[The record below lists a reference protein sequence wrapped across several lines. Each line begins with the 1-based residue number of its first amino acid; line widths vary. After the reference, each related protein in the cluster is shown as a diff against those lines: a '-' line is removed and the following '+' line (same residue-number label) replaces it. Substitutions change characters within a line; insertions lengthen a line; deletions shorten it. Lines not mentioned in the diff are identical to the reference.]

1 MAIGRDYREA
11 NTHIEA
17 TTGHGA
23 TGAVVGT
30 TNTQTLTNK
39 TIDTASNT
47 ITGAVT
53 LTGTQTLTNKTLT
66 SPTITGTGAIAG
78 TFTGNLTGN
87 VTGNVTGSS
96 GSTTGNAAT
105 ATALATGRTISL
117 TGDVTGTSGSFDGTG
132 NATMTTTIATG
143 IIVDADVNASA
154 ALAYSKLALTGAIVN
169 TDITNDTITN
179 AKINTAAAIDK
190 TKISGT
196 AITAGDTGTVT
207 STMILDGTILNA
219 DINASAAIALSKL
232 ASDPL
237 ARANH
242 TGTQLA
248 ATVSDFDTQVRT
260 SRLDQM
266 AAPTASVALNA
277 QKITGLADPTLAQ
290 DAATKAYTDLQIT
303 NLIAAAPGA
312 LDTLDELAAALGDD
326 ASFATTV
333 TNSLAAKLPL
343 AGGTMSG
350 AIAMGTSKITGL
362 GTPTVSTDAATKAY
376 ADTMLPLAGGTM
388 SGAIAMGTSKITGV
402 GDPTNAQDVVTK
414 YYLDNTVLAPSN
426 LTGPITSVGAA
437 TSIASQTGTGTK
449 FVVDTS
455 PTIVTPT
462 LSGATVAGTIN
473 GTTIPSTKTLVVTTD
488 KLSALAA
495 TTSAEL
501 AGVIS
506 DETGSGALVFATS
519 PTLTSPSM
527 SAPALGTPA
536 SGVMTNVTGLP
547 ISTGVS
553 GLGTGVATFLATP
566 SSANFISAV
575 TDETGT
581 GSLVFGTSP
590 TITPAAGT
598 TSTATTG
605 AGYMGLPQN
614 TTTTGAYTL
623 VAADAGKHIY
633 STATR
638 TLTIDSN
645 ANLALPVGT
654 TIVFVAGS
662 GATVTIAITTDTM
675 YLAGPGTTGSRT
687 LAAFGMATAVKIAST
702 TWIISGNGL
711 T

>member
-1 MAIGRDYREA
+1 MTVGSGANLMGGKTPTVGETYTVVIDPDTALEEIVDVSNYSSGNTLSITRGRDGSTGVAHSAGAVIRHMVIGRDLQESNY
-11 NTHIEA
+11 HIEA

-39 TIDTASNT
+39 TLTAPTLTTPALGTPASGVLTNAT
-47 ITGAVT
+47 GLPLTTGVTGTLPVANGGTGITSLGTGVATFLGTPSSANLAAAVT
-53 LTGTQTLTNKTLT
+53 DETGTGSLVLAT
-66 SPTITGTGAIAG
+66 SPT
-78 TFTGNLTGN
+78 L
-87 VTGNVTGSS
+87 VTPVLGV
-96 GSTTGNAAT
+96 AT
-105 ATALATGRTISL
+105 ATSINGTTIPSSATLVKTS
-117 TGDVTGTSGSFDGTG
+117 DTGTVTSTMILDGTIL
-132 NATMTTTIATG
+132 N
-143 IIVDADVNASA
+143 ADVNASA

-169 TDITNDTITN
+169 NDITNDTITN

-196 AITAGDTGTVT
+196 AVTVADTGTVT

-232 ASDPL
+232 ATDPL

-312 LDTLDELAAALGDD
+312 LNTLDELAAALGDD

-333 TNSLAAKLPL
+333 TNSLAGKLAL
-343 AGGTMSG
+343 TGGTMSG

-376 ADTMLPLAGGTM
+376 TDTMLPLAGGTM
-388 SGAIAMGTSKITGV
+388 SGAIAMGTNKITGL
-402 GDPTNAQDVVTK
+402 GNPTAAQDAVTK
-414 YYLDNTVLAPSN
+414 YYLDNVVLAPSN
-426 LTGPITSVGAA
+426 LTGPITSVGSA

-455 PTIVTPT
+455 PTLVTPV
-462 LSGATVAGTIN
+462 LGVATATSIN

-488 KLSALAA
+488 KLSVLAA

-506 DETGSGALVFATS
+506 DETGSGALVF
-519 PTLTSPSM
+519 
-527 SAPALGTPA
+527 
-536 SGVMTNVTGLP
+536 
-547 ISTGVS
+547 
-553 GLGTGVATFLATP
+553 
-566 SSANFISAV
+566 
-575 TDETGT
+575 
-581 GSLVFGTSP
+581 GTSP
-590 TITPAAGT
+590 TISGLTITGTLTAGGSVGT
-598 TSTATTG
+598 NGQVLTSTGTGVQYTTPS
-605 AGYMGLPQN
+605 AGGTDEQLIVMQ
-614 TTTTGAYTL
+614 
-623 VAADAGKHIY
+623 
-633 STATR
+633 
-638 TLTIDSN
+638 
-645 ANLALPVGT
+645 AL
-654 TIVFVAGS
+654 
-662 GATVTIAITTDTM
+662 
-675 YLAGPGTTGSRT
+675 
-687 LAAFGMATAVKIAST
+687 
-702 TWIISGNGL
+702 
-711 T
+711 

>member
-1 MAIGRDYREA
+1 MTTRKYSSRAQQTTLSSSITSGDVTMTVGSGANLMGGKTPAVGETYTVVIDPDTALEEIVDVSNYASGNTLTIARGIDGSTGVAHSAGAIVRHMVIGRDLSES

-39 TIDTASNT
+39 TLTAPTLTTPALGTPASGVLTNAT
-47 ITGAVT
+47 GLPLTTGVTGTLPVANGGTGITSLGTGVATFLGTPSSANLAAAVT
-53 LTGTQTLTNKTLT
+53 DETGTGSLVLAT
-66 SPTITGTGAIAG
+66 SPT
-78 TFTGNLTGN
+78 L
-87 VTGNVTGSS
+87 VTPVLGV
-96 GSTTGNAAT
+96 AT
-105 ATALATGRTISL
+105 ATSINGTTIPSSATLVKTS
-117 TGDVTGTSGSFDGTG
+117 DTGTVTSTMILDGTIL
-132 NATMTTTIATG
+132 N
-143 IIVDADVNASA
+143 ADVNASA
-154 ALAYSKLALTGAIVN
+154 ALEYSKLALTGAIVN
-169 TDITNDTITN
+169 NDITNDTITN

-196 AITAGDTGTVT
+196 AVTVADTGTVT

-232 ASDPL
+232 ATDPL

-260 SRLDQM
+260 SRLDQI

-312 LDTLDELAAALGDD
+312 LNTLDELAAALGDD

-388 SGAIAMGTSKITGV
+388 SGAIAMGTSKITGL
-402 GDPTNAQDVVTK
+402 GDPTAAQDAVTK
-414 YYLDNTVLAPSN
+414 YYLDNVVLAPSN
-426 LTGPITSVGAA
+426 LTGPITSVGSA

-455 PTIVTPT
+455 PTLVTPV
-462 LSGATVAGTIN
+462 LGVATATSIN

-488 KLSALAA
+488 SLAVHAA
-495 TTSAEL
+495 TTSAQL
-501 AGVIS
+501 AGIIS
-506 DETGSGALVFATS
+506 DETGSGALVF
-519 PTLTSPSM
+519 
-527 SAPALGTPA
+527 
-536 SGVMTNVTGLP
+536 
-547 ISTGVS
+547 
-553 GLGTGVATFLATP
+553 
-566 SSANFISAV
+566 
-575 TDETGT
+575 
-581 GSLVFGTSP
+581 GTSP
-590 TITPAAGT
+590 TISGLTITGTLTAGGSVGT
-598 TSTATTG
+598 NGQVLTSTGTGVQYATPS
-605 AGYMGLPQN
+605 AGGTDEQLIVMQ
-614 TTTTGAYTL
+614 
-623 VAADAGKHIY
+623 
-633 STATR
+633 
-638 TLTIDSN
+638 
-645 ANLALPVGT
+645 AL
-654 TIVFVAGS
+654 
-662 GATVTIAITTDTM
+662 
-675 YLAGPGTTGSRT
+675 
-687 LAAFGMATAVKIAST
+687 
-702 TWIISGNGL
+702 
-711 T
+711 